1 MLKHVLKRGVSR
13 VETEVDPRRKY
24 LLARD
29 ARTNIFASCNGYIC
43 KFLAFK
49 AAAACSREACEAF
62 CRLRCRGELA
72 GGNGD
77 WMHKGRRQIQTQTKQ
92 TNTKTNTKTNT
103 RTIDR
108 PLM

>member
-72 GGNGD
+72 RVNGD
-77 WMHKGRRQIQTQTKQ
+77 WMHKGRRQTQTKQ
-92 TNTKTNTKTNT
+92 TNTKTNTKTT
-103 RTIDR
+103 DR